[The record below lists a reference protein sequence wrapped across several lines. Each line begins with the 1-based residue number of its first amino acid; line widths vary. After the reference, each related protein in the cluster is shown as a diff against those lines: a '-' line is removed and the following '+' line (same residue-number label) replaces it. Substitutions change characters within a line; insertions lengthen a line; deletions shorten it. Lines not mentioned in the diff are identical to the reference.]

1 MSQKRRAMKG
11 QPVHGW
17 VVLDKPAGV
26 SSAKAVAIVRRVL
39 NAAKAGHGGTLDPL
53 ASGILPIAL
62 GEATKTVSY
71 VMASTKAYRF
81 TVQWGAETT
90 TDDREGTVSRT
101 SDIRPDT
108 EAIQAVIP
116 QFTGQI
122 LQVPPA
128 YSAVKVGGKRAY
140 ALARQADSD
149 ATSDTHKPELA
160 ARQIDIHA
168 LELLEA
174 RTDSADFY
182 VSTGKGAYIR
192 SLARDIG
199 RALDSAGHV
208 TALRRTEVGKFAESQ
223 AISLDFL
230 EELGD
235 SAAASQYVMP
245 VLTALDDIPALAIT
259 TEEAAR
265 LRHGQAITGQSAP
278 RRSEPD
284 QTEASTQTVGA
295 SLKHD
300 ETAIAVLDN
309 QPVAFIRQS
318 ETGWVP
324 IRVLNL

>member
-17 VVLDKPAGV
+17 VILDKPAGV

-90 TDDREGTVSRT
+90 TDDMEGTVSRT
-101 SDIRPDT
+101 SDIRPNAK
-108 EAIQAVIP
+108 AIQAILP

-122 LQVPPA
+122 SQVPPA
-128 YSAVKVGGKRAY
+128 YSAVKIDGKRAY
-140 ALARQADSD
+140 ALARQADAD
-149 ATSDTHKPELA
+149 TTSTVEKPELA
-160 ARQIDIHA
+160 ARQIDIYA

-174 RTDSADFY
+174 RSDSADFY

-208 TALRRTEVGKFAESQ
+208 TALRRTEVGKFSETQ

-230 EELGD
+230 EELGN

-259 TEEAAR
+259 TEEAVR
-265 LRHGQAITGQSAP
+265 LRHGQAIMGQFAP
-278 RRSEPD
+278 RSAEPHQTETSSQSVSEPLND
-284 QTEASTQTVGA
+284 DVVV
-295 SLKHD
+295 
-300 ETAIAVLDN
+300 AVLDD